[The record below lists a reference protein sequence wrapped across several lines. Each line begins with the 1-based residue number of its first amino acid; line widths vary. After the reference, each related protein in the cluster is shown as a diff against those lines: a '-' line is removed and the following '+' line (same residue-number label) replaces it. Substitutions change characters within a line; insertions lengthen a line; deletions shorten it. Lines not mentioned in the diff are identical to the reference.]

1 MNGPIAA
8 LMLSVAFTG
17 AAFADDNNPLRA
29 SFTTLITTPL
39 GIEGLTN
46 DEQGNLYT
54 TGRAAAAAD
63 PCPVYRTPIDNPS
76 LTIVGQVPPGGT
88 AACSP
93 SGLQF
98 GPDGF
103 LYVTQTD
110 RIYRLKP
117 DATTK
122 PTAEL
127 FATGVPGTNGLAFD
141 WNGNLWT
148 GDGTTGQGRVWRISP
163 DGKTV
168 TEMFRIP
175 SMVNDVPT
183 PAGAGGVVA
192 GVGVGRDIR
201 SVPPAGVAVTATTR
215 NGTATALGSQPLVA
229 NGVQFYNH
237 RLYIVDTARG
247 AVWRVKVNQ
256 DSSVTPHLG
265 CDVTYTANTLCMD
278 HIFAQHAFLEGVD
291 GIVVDNAGNIWSSV
305 NERNALTYTY
315 GNSGRTVEIFRNP
328 PNAARVRNEGPLE
341 SPTSPVLVDFRL
353 CTANSDG
360 NRRDNS
366 PNTAGEIKPAGPNR
380 GKISCI
386 EQGINVPGIRLPIQ
400 R

>member
-1 MNGPIAA
+1 MKLRSCALLLSLAA
-8 LMLSVAFTG
+8 ILPAG
-17 AAFADDNNPLRA
+17 ADDTNPYKV
-29 SFTTLITTPL
+29 SVTTLITTPL
-39 GIEGLTN
+39 VIEGLTN
-46 DEQGNLYT
+46 DNSGNMYAPGRST
-54 TGRAAAAAD
+54 TAGQA
-63 PCPVYRTPIDNPS
+63 CPVYKVNLHQPQ
-76 LTIVGQVPPGGT
+76 LTIVGNVPPPATG
-88 AACSP
+88 ACSP
-93 SGLQF
+93 SGLAF
-98 GPDGF
+98 GPDGM

-110 RIYRLKP
+110 TIYRFTP
-117 DATTK
+117 NDSSP
-122 PTAEL
+122 PTATV

-141 WNGNLWT
+141 WNGFLWT
-148 GDGTTGQGRVWRISP
+148 GDGTTGAGRVWMIDRNGTP
-163 DGKTV
+163 M
-168 TEMFRIP
+168 EMFRIP
-175 SMVNDVPT
+175 PMVNEVGQAD
-183 PAGAGGVVA
+183 GGI
-192 GVGVGRDIR
+192 GRDVR
-201 SVPPAGVAVTATTR
+201 SLPPGTVGVTATSR
-215 NGTATALGSQPLVA
+215 NATNLLGSQPLVA
-229 NGVQFYNH
+229 NGLAFDN
-237 RLYIVDTARG
+237 RGNLIIADTARG
-247 AVWRVKVNQ
+247 ALWRVRVSQN
-256 DSSVTPHLG
+256 STPITSTG
-265 CDVTYTANTLCMD
+265 CDTTYTANTLCMD

-386 EQGINVPGIRLPIQ
+386 EQGINVPGIMLPIQ

>member
-1 MNGPIAA
+1 MNGRIAA

-17 AAFADDNNPLRA
+17 AAFADDYNPLHA

-148 GDGTTGQGRVWRISP
+148 GDGTTGHAQ
-163 DGKTV
+163 
-168 TEMFRIP
+168 FP
-175 SMVNDVPT
+175 SLP
-183 PAGAGGVVA
+183 
-192 GVGVGRDIR
+192 
-201 SVPPAGVAVTATTR
+201 
-215 NGTATALGSQPLVA
+215 
-229 NGVQFYNH
+229 
-237 RLYIVDTARG
+237 RG
-247 AVWRVKVNQ
+247 W
-256 DSSVTPHLG
+256 T
-265 CDVTYTANTLCMD
+265 
-278 HIFAQHAFLEGVD
+278 
-291 GIVVDNAGNIWSSV
+291 
-305 NERNALTYTY
+305 
-315 GNSGRTVEIFRNP
+315 
-328 PNAARVRNEGPLE
+328 
-341 SPTSPVLVDFRL
+341 
-353 CTANSDG
+353 
-360 NRRDNS
+360 
-366 PNTAGEIKPAGPNR
+366 
-380 GKISCI
+380 
-386 EQGINVPGIRLPIQ
+386 
-400 R
+400 